1 MSGTKA
7 AVALYFYRL
16 AGMGGAERMVCL
28 LANALVTRG
37 FVVHLVSWDQPG
49 AEPFYDVSPEVKLH
63 RLGFRPGVA
72 GKIHRSR
79 TLFKLLREHGV
90 GVLVGFV
97 MSGDRSVLSAAK
109 LAGAKVIAAERNAP
123 EMYSIRYNRLQ
134 RWLNLS
140 ALHLV
145 DRIAVQFPEFVQGY
159 PTTLR
164 GRIET
169 IPNPV
174 TKSALRAEPQLP
186 GANGRFTLL
195 AVSRLDSVQKRLH
208 TLVEAYAL
216 IAAAHPDW
224 DLLIVGEGPEEASL
238 RRLAAERGIGGRVR
252 METSTANISQT
263 YAASHLFV
271 IPSRWEG
278 FSNALAEALTH
289 GLPAVGF
296 RGAPGVAQ
304 LIADGE
310 TGWLANGED
319 DANSLA
325 KALDQAM
332 ADGPDRARRG
342 AKAVEKMAGYAPEA
356 QFDRWAKLIRAT
368 AGEA

>member
-16 AGMGGAERMVCL
+16 ATMGGAERMVCL

-63 RLGFRPGVA
+63 CLGFRPGVA
-72 GKIHRSR
+72 GKIQRSR
-79 TLFKLLREHGV
+79 ALYNLLREHGV
-90 GVLVGFV
+90 DVLVGFV
-97 MSGDRSVLSAAK
+97 MSGDRTVLGAAK
-109 LAGAKVIAAERNAP
+109 LAGTKVIAAERNAP
-123 EMYSIRYNRLQ
+123 EMYDIRHGGK
-134 RWLNLS
+134 RWLNFS

-159 PTTLR
+159 PATLR

-174 TKSALRAEPQLP
+174 AKASCRARPDKP
-186 GANGRFTLL
+186 GPSGRFTLL
-195 AVSRLDSVQKRLH
+195 AVSRLDRIQKRLH
-208 TLVEAYAL
+208 TLIEAFAR
-216 IAAAHPDW
+216 IEGKHPGW
-224 DLLIVGEGPEEASL
+224 DLLIVGDGPEKDAL
-238 RRLAAERGIGGRVR
+238 RRLAMDRGIAQRVR
-252 METSTANISQT
+252 METSSADISQT

-278 FSNALAEALTH
+278 FSNSLAEALSH

-310 TGWLANGED
+310 TGWLADGAD
-319 DANSLA
+319 DATSLA
-325 KALDQAM
+325 TVLDQAM
-332 ADGPDRARRG
+332 ADGPERARRG
-342 AKAVEKMAGYAPEA
+342 ANAVARMAGYAPEA
-356 QFDRWAKLIRAT
+356 QFDRWASLIRTT
-368 AGEA
+368 AREL

>member
-1 MSGTKA
+1 
-7 AVALYFYRL
+7 LYFYRL
-16 AGMGGAERMVCL
+16 DTMGGAERMVCL

-63 RLGFRPGVA
+63 RLGFRSGVA
-72 GKIHRSR
+72 GKIQRSR
-79 TLFKLLREHGV
+79 TLFKLLREHGI

-97 MSGDRSVLSAAK
+97 MSGDRTIISAAK
-109 LAGAKVIAAERNAP
+109 LAGTKVIAAERNAP
-123 EMYSIRYNRLQ
+123 EMYNIRHGFK
-134 RWLNLS
+134 RWLNFA

-145 DRIAVQFPEFVQGY
+145 DRIAVQFPEFIPGY
-159 PTTLR
+159 PKTLR
-164 GRIET
+164 NRIKT

-174 TKSALRAEPQLP
+174 AKASCRARPEEPGP
-186 GANGRFTLL
+186 HGRFTLL
-195 AVSRLDSVQKRLH
+195 AVSRLDRMQKRLH
-208 TLVEAYAL
+208 TLIDAFAQIER
-216 IAAAHPDW
+216 AHPEW
-224 DLLIVGEGPEEASL
+224 DLLIVGDGPDKAAL
-238 RRLAAERGIGGRVR
+238 GRLAIDRGVAGRVR
-252 METSTANISQT
+252 MESSAANISQT

-278 FSNALAEALTH
+278 FSNSLAEALAH

-310 TGWLANGED
+310 TGWLADGAD

-325 KALDQAM
+325 MVLDRAM
-332 ADGPDRARRG
+332 ADRAERARRG
-342 AKAVEKMAGYAPEA
+342 ASAVARMEGYAPEA
-356 QFDRWAKLIRAT
+356 QFDRWADLIQAARR
-368 AGEA
+368 